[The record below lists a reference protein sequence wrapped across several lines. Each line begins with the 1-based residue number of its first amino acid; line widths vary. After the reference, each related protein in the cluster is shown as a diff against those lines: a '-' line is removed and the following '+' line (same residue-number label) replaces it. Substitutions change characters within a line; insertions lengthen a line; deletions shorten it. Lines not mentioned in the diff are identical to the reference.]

1 MPNRIKQLRTKEQLT
16 LRELELK
23 TGIRDV
29 NLSRYERG
37 TVQPKEETW
46 KKLADFFGVPIAYIK
61 GLDTEAE
68 LYIQQ
73 FKNSM
78 STDSDLM
85 INIDESPNMMIL
97 SKTDESRKSAITIN
111 RILQLLDSDV
121 LETSTKR
128 PEKSKKVRNIE
139 ISLLSQLE
147 KAFENMRGTIQL
159 GLGFS
164 ISKPEKYIQG
174 LQFIQQNL
182 TMLDRY
188 SHLDDKYRNEILQYI
203 DDLEHKAQN
212 KKASDDKPETER

>member
-1 MPNRIKQLRTKEQLT
+1 MPNRIKQLRKKEQLT

-68 LYIQQ
+68 LYMQQ

-78 STDSDLM
+78 ETDSDLM

-128 PEKSKKVRNIE
+128 PEKSKEVRDIE
-139 ISLLSQLE
+139 ISLLSQLG
-147 KAFENMRGTIQL
+147 KAFENMRGTIQF

-174 LQFIQQNL
+174 LHFIQQNL
-182 TMLDRY
+182 IMLDRY

-203 DDLEHKAQN
+203 DDLENKAQN
-212 KKASDDKPETER
+212 KKASDD

>member
-1 MPNRIKQLRTKEQLT
+1 MPNRIKQLRKKEQLT

-68 LYIQQ
+68 LYMQQ

-78 STDSDLM
+78 ATDSDLM

-128 PEKSKKVRNIE
+128 PEKSKEVRDIE
-139 ISLLSQLE
+139 ISLLSQLG
-147 KAFENMRGTIQL
+147 KAFENMRGTIQF

-174 LQFIQQNL
+174 LHFIQQNL
-182 TMLDRY
+182 IMLDRY

-203 DDLEHKAQN
+203 DDLENKAQN
-212 KKASDDKPETER
+212 KKASDD

>member
-1 MPNRIKQLRTKEQLT
+1 MPNRIKQLRKKEQLT

-68 LYIQQ
+68 LYMQQ

-78 STDSDLM
+78 ATDSDLM

-128 PEKSKKVRNIE
+128 PEKSKEVRDIE
-139 ISLLSQLE
+139 ISLLSQLG
-147 KAFENMRGTIQL
+147 KAFENMRGTIQF

-164 ISKPEKYIQG
+164 VSKPEKYIQG
-174 LQFIQQNL
+174 LHFIQQNL
-182 TMLDRY
+182 IMLDRY

-203 DDLEHKAQN
+203 DDLENKAQN
-212 KKASDDKPETER
+212 KKASDD

>member
-16 LRELELK
+16 LRELESK

-68 LYIQQ
+68 LYMQQ

-78 STDSDLM
+78 ETDSDLM

-128 PEKSKKVRNIE
+128 PEKSKEVRDIE

-147 KAFENMRGTIQL
+147 KAFENMRGTIQF

-174 LQFIQQNL
+174 LHFIQQNL
-182 TMLDRY
+182 IMLDRY
-188 SHLDDKYRNEILQYI
+188 SHLDDKYRNDILQYI
-203 DDLEHKAQN
+203 DDLENKAQN
-212 KKASDDKPETER
+212 KKASDD

>member
-16 LRELELK
+16 LRELESK

-68 LYIQQ
+68 LYMQQ

-78 STDSDLM
+78 ATDSDLM
-85 INIDESPNMMIL
+85 INIDESPNMMIM

-128 PEKSKKVRNIE
+128 PEKSKEVRDIE
-139 ISLLSQLE
+139 ISLLSQLG
-147 KAFENMRGTIQL
+147 KTFENMRGTIQF

-174 LQFIQQNL
+174 LHFIQQNL
-182 TMLDRY
+182 IMLDRY

-203 DDLEHKAQN
+203 DDLENKAQN
-212 KKASDDKPETER
+212 KKASDD